1 VGLAIKSKNVKTT
14 PRSPGPLF
22 IFKTIHIIKRLEIA
36 KEWKKEIS
44 KEGLRGKHGNL
55 EKGS

>member
-1 VGLAIKSKNVKTT
+1 
-14 PRSPGPLF
+14 
-22 IFKTIHIIKRLEIA
+22 LEIA